1 MKKLLKK
8 YWPIFGLVF
17 ILLIAAY
24 YLIIARSGDIKDSLV
39 SQLIPAE
46 GIKLENIHY
55 IQQNPE
61 EGMKWTLDA
70 REVSFSKDQQ
80 NISFKDF
87 HLRLEPENRAP
98 MELSGQGGKYSKSL
112 HEIQLWG
119 KVRGVFEDG
128 YQVETERLL
137 YQQREG
143 ILKSDDYIQIAGPF
157 FSLKG
162 KGLRLD
168 LKRKTI
174 LVQSDV
180 KTVVNRKTFK
190 L

>member
-1 MKKLLKK
+1 M
-8 YWPIFGLVF
+8 GL
-17 ILLIAAY
+17 I
-24 YLIIARSGDIKDSLV
+24 GN
-39 SQLIPAE
+39 
-46 GIKLENIHY
+46 GC
-55 IQQNPE
+55 
-61 EGMKWTLDA
+61 GMKWILDA
-70 REVSFSKDQQ
+70 QEVIFSKDRQ
-80 NISFKDF
+80 NISFKNF
-87 HLRLEPENRAP
+87 HLRLESENRAP
-98 MELSGQGGKYSKSL
+98 VELQGHGGKYNKSL
-112 HEIQLWG
+112 NEIQLWG

-128 YQVETERLL
+128 YQFETERLL

-143 ILKSDDYIQIAGPF
+143 TLKSDDYIQVAGPF

-180 KTVVNRKTFK
+180 KTIVNRKTFK

>member
-1 MKKLLKK
+1 MKKFLKK

-17 ILLIAAY
+17 ILLIAVY
-24 YLIIARSGDIKDSLV
+24 YLIIARTGDVKDSLV
-39 SQLIPAE
+39 SQLIPVEA
-46 GIKLENIHY
+46 IKNIHY
-55 IQQNPE
+55 IQHNPE

-70 REVSFSKDQQ
+70 QEVIFSKDRQ
-80 NISFKDF
+80 NISFKNF
-87 HLRLEPENRAP
+87 HLRLESENRAP
-98 MELSGQGGKYSKSL
+98 VELQGQGGKYNKSL
-112 HEIQLWG
+112 NEIQLWG

-128 YQVETERLL
+128 YQFKTERLL

-143 ILKSDDYIQIAGPF
+143 TLKSDDYIQVAGPF

-162 KGLRLD
+162 KGLRFD